1 MAGLK
6 LSTQDI
12 KLIENTPEYLNIT
25 FTVSW
30 YQEDIHSLIELMFK
44 PIMPLNIQ
52 ESISGA
58 DRENI
63 RFEWHQHRFVV
74 NFDCYSQSCWV
85 EGQDE
90 QSKANLSTLHEIL
103 ENHVK
108 TRDS

>member
-25 FTVSW
+25 FTFSW
-30 YQEDIHSLIELMFK
+30 YQEDIYDLIKLIFK

-52 ESISGA
+52 ESILGA

-63 RFEWHQHRFVV
+63 RFKWHQYYFVV
-74 NFDCYSQSCWV
+74 NFECYSQSCWI

-90 QSKANLSTLHEIL
+90 QSKAYLLTLYAIL
-103 ENHVK
+103 R
-108 TRDS
+108 TS